1 MSKQLPVTVGE
12 NTVGKADRYSLWVS
26 RDLSEAFS
34 VYKFIVLRV
43 EEALG
48 CAQHSGQEKYF

>member
-1 MSKQLPVTVGE
+1 M
-12 NTVGKADRYSLWVS
+12 S

-34 VYKFIVLRV
+34 VYKFIVLRL

-48 CAQHSGQEKYF
+48 CAQHSGQEEYS